1 MIESFVSAFMAAK
14 PRLEATFAAQHPES
28 YKDIVRAVV
37 ETLNPDDDY
46 GLPDSERIHVIDDG
60 EYQGTLLFIIAANS
74 YQPSD
79 YWFVKVSYGSCSAC
93 DTLQSIRDDFPWD
106 GDSDDDSFGAT
117 PTPSQVAGY
126 MTLAL
131 HIVQGLKK
139 LGDGSA

>member
-14 PRLEATFAAQHPES
+14 PRLEAAFAAQHPES

-46 GLPDSERIHVIDDG
+46 GLPDPERIHVIDDG

-93 DTLQSIRDDFPWD
+93 DTLQHIRDDYPWEN
-106 GDSDDDSFGAT
+106 DSWDPAT
-117 PTPSQVAGY
+117 PAPSQVAGY

>member
-14 PRLEATFAAQHPES
+14 PRLEAAFAAQHPES

-46 GLPDSERIHVIDDG
+46 GLPDPERIHVIDDG

-93 DTLQSIRDDFPWD
+93 DTLQRIRDDYPWED
-106 GDSDDDSFGAT
+106 VSWDPAT
-117 PTPSQVAGY
+117 PAPSQVAAY
-126 MTLAL
+126 VTLAL